1 MLTASVRVSFSNRRS
16 QSYDRVRVRA
26 SPDLGLAECSV
37 SDGFVSYYHK
47 KVSKKKP
54 RCSALPVNIREN
66 TKKNTVTMSVNNRVT
81 TTRE

>member
-54 RCSALPVNIREN
+54 RCSALPVKSEKIQ
-66 TKKNTVTMSVNNRVT
+66 KKIQSLCR
-81 TTRE
+81 